1 MTAKQ
6 LFEAV
11 GLVDDDLILAAGAP
25 PRRRPAL
32 RWQWVPL
39 AACLC
44 LAVGVWQSDDDLLG
58 WAVGLVMPGAGAA
71 APDSTAAA
79 AAETAPEPAADTY
92 AAGGA
97 ESAEAALQP
106 EAEAAREGASLNG
119 SAGEAD
125 NQEKAEDTGE
135 ACPIDAAGRDAW
147 ITVDVSDPGGA
158 PIVLPAGTLCIL
170 TDGGAPFA
178 APELRDELATLRL
191 YFADTVSVEAGW
203 ADEGGTPQMQYQG
216 EALECSLTMP
226 EDTAGGYFYLIP
238 ESDTAVTAQPGTVI
252 ICRTVPE
259 K

>member
-44 LAVGVWQSDDDLLG
+44 LAVGVWQSDGDLLG
-58 WAVGLVMPGAGAA
+58 WAAGLVMPGYGAA
-71 APDSTAAA
+71 APESTAATA
-79 AAETAPEPAADTY
+79 SESAPETAADTY
-92 AAGGA
+92 AAEAAGD
-97 ESAEAALQP
+97 ESAGAASRP
-106 EAEAAREGASLNG
+106 ETETAREGLPLTG

-125 NQEKAEDTGE
+125 TQEKAEDTGE

-147 ITVDVSDPGGA
+147 VMVDVNDLCGEPM
-158 PIVLPAGTLCIL
+158 VLPAGTLCIL

-178 APELRDELATLRL
+178 APEQADELPTLRL
-191 YFADTVSVEAGW
+191 TFAEAVSAEAGW
-203 ADEGGTPQMQYQG
+203 ADEGGAPQMQYQG

-238 ESDTAVTAQPGTVI
+238 ESDTAVTAQPATAVV
-252 ICRTVPE
+252 CR
-259 K
+259 